1 MKYVDIQNEKIDA
14 LYVDV
19 SNKRQKWA
27 QAETTKAR
35 EKAEADA
42 KSAKKDFEAAV
53 LQAVTEKC
61 FEGNENPIIAFMR
74 DPSLPLLKMSEKT
87 LERTLEVRENTCFTF
102 VKGFESLA
110 GVDVEKRNKFCP
122 SADWMDKLE
131 SARKACI
138 GYVAMQE
145 AEKQEEF
152 CNTFENSFDSGKR
165 QLQPLE
171 REKGVFSKRACK
183 RALEDLLKAIFGE
196 SFRCLKDAQV
206 NSVLQKINKSKKGES
221 YFCSSAKEFFSACVP
236 MMTAYA
242 SGADIKQRW
251 NKMTESEKDSYKWD
265 VPTK

>member
-1 MKYVDIQNEKIDA
+1 MKYTDIQNENIEA
-14 LYVDV
+14 LYNDV
-19 SNKRQKWA
+19 SAKRQKWA

-35 EKAEADA
+35 VKAEADA
-42 KSAKKDFEAAV
+42 KQAKKDFEAAV

-61 FEGNENPIIAFMR
+61 FEGEENPIVTFMR

-87 LERTLEVRENTCFTF
+87 LDRTLEIRENTVFAF
-102 VKGFESLA
+102 VKGFESVT
-110 GVDVEKRNKFCP
+110 GVDLQKRNKFCP
-122 SADWMDKLE
+122 SPDWMDKLE
-131 SARKACI
+131 IARKTCI

-145 AEKQEEF
+145 TEKQEEF
-152 CNTFENSFDSGKR
+152 CNAFETSFDSGKR
-165 QLQPLE
+165 QIAPLE
-171 REKGVFSKRACK
+171 KEKGVFSKRACK

-221 YFCSSAKEFFSACVP
+221 YFCTSGKEFFAACIP
-236 MMTAYA
+236 MMQAYC

-251 NKMTESEKDSYKWD
+251 NKLTQAEKDSYKWD

>member
-1 MKYVDIQNEKIDA
+1 MKYVEIKTEKLNA
-14 LYVDV
+14 MYNDV
-19 SNKRQKWA
+19 SEKRRKWV
-27 QAETTKAR
+27 QAETPKAR

-42 KSAKKDFEAAV
+42 KEAKKDFEAAV

-61 FEGNENPIIAFMR
+61 FEGDENPIITFMR
-74 DPSLPLLKMSEKT
+74 DPALPLLKMSEKS
-87 LERTLEVRENTCFTF
+87 LNQVYEIRENTVFAF
-102 VKGFESLA
+102 VKGFESLT
-110 GVDVEKRNKFCP
+110 GIDTEKRNKFCP

-131 SARKACI
+131 IARKACV

-145 AEKQEEF
+145 TEKQEAF
-152 CNTFENSFDSGKR
+152 CEKFENSFDSGKR

-183 RALEDLLKAIFGE
+183 RSLEDLLKAIFGE

-206 NSVLQKINKSKKGES
+206 NSVLQKVNKSKRGES
-221 YFCSSAKEFFSACVP
+221 YFCSSAKEFFGACVP

-265 VPTK
+265 ATK

>member
-1 MKYVDIQNEKIDA
+1 MKYTNIQNDKLNA
-14 LYVDV
+14 LYNDV
-19 SNKRQKWA
+19 SVKRQKWA
-27 QAETTKAR
+27 QAETVKAR
-35 EKAEADA
+35 KKAEKEA
-42 KSAKKDFEAAV
+42 KEARKDFEVAV
-53 LQAVTEKC
+53 LQTVTEKC
-61 FEGNENPIIAFMR
+61 FEGEENPIIAFMK
-74 DPSLPLLKMSEKT
+74 DPALPLLKMSEKN
-87 LERTLEVRENTCFTF
+87 LERTLEVRENMVFTF
-102 VKGFESLA
+102 IKGFESVT
-110 GVDVEKRNKFCP
+110 GVDLQKRNKFCP